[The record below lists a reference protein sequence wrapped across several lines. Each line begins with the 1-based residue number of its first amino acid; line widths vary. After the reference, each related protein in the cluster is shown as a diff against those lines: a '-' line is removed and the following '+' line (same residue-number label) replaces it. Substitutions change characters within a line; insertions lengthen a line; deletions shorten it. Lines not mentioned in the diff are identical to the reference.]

1 MKKDKNLTSSEKIA
15 ARTESFFAK
24 NAKLLAGAVHLYHK
38 EKTDDR
44 ASKNMELLQDTI
56 ENSNKKAILGADQ
69 YI

>member
-1 MKKDKNLTSSEKIA
+1 M
-15 ARTESFFAK
+15 RK